1 MLTANQNAR
10 ELNVSMK
17 NGIKANLDNINNVI
31 DLSVDRTIIMLC
43 PLLKQCQNWLIQPA
57 IIRIDQKQ
65 QDNQCY
71 SEAYRC

>member
-31 DLSVDRTIIMLC
+31 DLSVDRTIINFM
-43 PLLKQCQNWLIQPA
+43 PALKIVLELAHPTGYNKN
-57 IIRIDQKQ
+57 R
-65 QDNQCY
+65 
-71 SEAYRC
+71 SETTG